1 MLLPTFLLAETFL
14 VGLVSEVDGFGSL
27 ECEAENVIQTFEKFF
42 SNKSKINTQSDNK
55 QLYLLYEIRMH
66 DLVEAVN

>member
-27 ECEAENVIQTFEKFF
+27 ECEPENVIQTFDK
-42 SNKSKINTQSDNK
+42 NKYTITQ
-55 QLYLLYEIRMH
+55 
-66 DLVEAVN
+66 